1 MKTDQKPHT
10 LRKTH
15 WTLDGEQ
22 IERDII
28 VDEYDALFLL
38 RNATNVRIDVTND
51 VPKFYDTLKQK
62 TISLA
67 RAILENRRK
76 MIPRKIVNKS
86 GNPYDLR
93 IDNLT

>member
-1 MKTDQKPHT
+1 MKTVAKPHT

-15 WTLDGEQ
+15 WTRNGQ
-22 IERDII
+22 QVERDII
-28 VDEYDALFLL
+28 VDEYDAQFLI
-38 RNATNVRIDVTND
+38 RNATSVYIDVTND
-51 VPKFYDTLKQK
+51 VPKFYDSKNQK
-62 TISLA
+62 MVSLA

-93 IDNLT
+93 IENLT